1 MGIMPGLIA
10 AATWGVLWPVAFK
23 LLGIP
28 GPAAIVAWIAGL
40 IAAFVV
46 GYRLGSPRYRG
57 DPVSRIE
64 ERQRARQRY
73 EARARQLEVEDR
85 QARLAR
91 ADRGADEGA
100 EARGRELGGGGG
112 GGRRAR
118 RAASGSSSPGAAGG
132 DPAVDL
138 DPGSPSTD
146 AKPPRAEPVQGR
158 VEDPSGRPDQALAG
172 PPDDVVIPTRADA
185 ARSNGQGSRTR

>member
-91 ADRGADEGA
+91 ADREADERA
-100 EARGRELGGGGG
+100 EARVRELVE
-112 GGRRAR
+112 RRAR

-132 DPAVDL
+132 DAAVDL
-138 DPGSPSTD
+138 DPAPPSTD
-146 AKPPRAEPVQGR
+146 AKAPRAEVVQGR

-172 PPDDVVIPTRADA
+172 TPDDVVIPTLADA